1 MTDADALRIGWT
13 QSEAA
18 SRSRTYRGLL
28 LVVLI
33 VQALAGLGAL
43 IWPGHLSEWLA
54 LPAPTPDGWL
64 RAVGVMLLATAVLY
78 VPGYIEPRYQRV
90 PNVVGI
96 LARLGLAVLYLC
108 LGGNFRWLALYE
120 VVVALLLAWTY
131 WGLIRSELMSRP

>member
-78 VPGYIEPRYQRV
+78 APGYIEPRYQRV

-96 LARLGLAVLYLC
+96 LARLGS
-108 LGGNFRWLALYE
+108 
-120 VVVALLLAWTY
+120 
-131 WGLIRSELMSRP
+131 RSSISASAATSAGSRYMRSWSRCCSPGPIGA